1 MYKIYALIYL
11 NCERFKKTAKKVF
24 FLTIQYSAIVMNIKE
39 NIKKLIIEK
48 PLKLDC
54 GQTINNFPLA
64 YETYGSLNEKK
75 DNAILVFH
83 ALTGDQFVTGINPI
97 TKKDGWWSYAVGPN
111 KSIDTNKY
119 FVICANVIGGCMG
132 SFGPSHENPETKKIY
147 GTDFPVIT
155 INDMV
160 NAQVNLLDFF
170 GIKKLFSV
178 IGGSMGGMQVLQFIS
193 NFPNKAK
200 TVIPIACTSNHSA
213 QNIAFNELG
222 RQAITADHNW
232 QDGKYISQ
240 NKVPDKGLAVARM
253 AAHITYLS
261 KKGLQEKFGRKLQE
275 RDDLKFS
282 FDADFQI
289 ESYLR
294 HQGSVFVDR
303 FDANSYLYITRAM
316 DYFDLNK
323 KFEGNLSKAFEKS
336 KTKFF
341 IISFTSDWLY
351 PSSENKEIV
360 IALNSIGAD
369 VGYVE
374 IESDK
379 GHDSFLLN
387 VPDFLKT
394 LGSFINK
401 SYERL
406 NEKGI

>member
-1 MYKIYALIYL
+1 MNKNL
-11 NCERFKKTAKKVF
+11 
-24 FLTIQYSAIVMNIKE
+24 NIKS
-39 NIKKLIIEK
+39 ITIDK

-64 YETYGSLNEKK
+64 YETYGILNEKK
-75 DNAILVFH
+75 NNAILVFH
-83 ALTGDQFVTGINPI
+83 ALTGDQFVSGKNPL
-97 TKKDGWWSYAVGPN
+97 TKKDGWWSYAVGPD
-111 KSIDTNKY
+111 KAIDTNKY

-132 SFGPSHENPETKKIY
+132 SFGPSNINPETNKIY

-160 NAQVNLLDFF
+160 NAQSNLLDFF
-170 GIKKLFSV
+170 KIEKLFAV
-178 IGGSMGGMQVLQFIS
+178 TGGSMGGMQVLQFVS
-193 NFPNKAK
+193 NFPDKAK
-200 TVIPIACTSNHSA
+200 IAIPIACTSNHSA

-222 RQAITADHNW
+222 RQSIMADTNW
-232 QDGKYISQ
+232 SNGDYSNQ
-240 NKVPDKGLAVARM
+240 NKNPEKGLSVARM

-261 KKGLQEKFGRKLQE
+261 KNGLQEKFGRKLQE

-316 DYFDLNK
+316 DYFDLVK
-323 KFEGNLSKAFEKS
+323 EHDGNLSKAFEKT
-336 KTKFF
+336 KTKFL

-351 PSSENKEIV
+351 PTSENKEIV
-360 IALNSIGAD
+360 IALNAIGAD
-369 VGYVE
+369 VGFVE

-387 VPDFLKT
+387 VSKFLDT
-394 LGSFINK
+394 LKDYINN
-401 SYERL
+401 SYL
-406 NEKGI
+406 KN

>member
-1 MYKIYALIYL
+1 M
-11 NCERFKKTAKKVF
+11 NAKD
-24 FLTIQYSAIVMNIKE
+24 NIKT
-39 NIKKLIIEK
+39 LVIEK

-64 YETYGSLNEKK
+64 YETYGSLNKDK

-83 ALTGDQFVTGINPI
+83 ALTGDQFVTGTNPV

-132 SFGPSHENPETKKIY
+132 SFGPSHKNPETQKIY

-160 NAQVNLLDFF
+160 NAQINLLDFF

-178 IGGSMGGMQVLQFIS
+178 VGGSMGGMQVLQFIS
-193 NFPNKAK
+193 NFPDKSK
-200 TVIPIACTSNHSA
+200 TVIPIACTSSHSA

-232 QDGKYISQ
+232 KEGKYTLQ
-240 NKVPDKGLAVARM
+240 NTVPDKGLAVARM

-275 RDDLKFS
+275 RDDLKFG

-294 HQGSVFVDR
+294 YQGSVFVDR

-316 DYFDLNK
+316 DYFDLVKQNN
-323 KFEGNLSKAFEKS
+323 GNLSNAFKNTKA
-336 KTKFF
+336 KFF
-341 IISFTSDWLY
+341 VISFTSDWLY
-351 PSSENKEIV
+351 PTQENKDIV
-360 IALNSIGAD
+360 IALNAIGAN
-369 VGYVE
+369 VGFVE
-374 IESDK
+374 IKSDK
-379 GHDSFLLN
+379 GHDSFLLD
-387 VPDFLKT
+387 VPDFLKA
-394 LGSFINK
+394 LKNFLDR
-401 SYERL
+401 SYLEKK
-406 NEKGI
+406 NETRI